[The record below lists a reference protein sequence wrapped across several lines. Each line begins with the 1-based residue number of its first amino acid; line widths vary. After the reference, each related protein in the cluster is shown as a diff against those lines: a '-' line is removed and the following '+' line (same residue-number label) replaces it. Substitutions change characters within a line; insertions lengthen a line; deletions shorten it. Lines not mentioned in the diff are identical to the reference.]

1 MSVFAQRSWTVD
13 CVEDWHIAVQYFFA
27 VWVVKYI
34 INMISIIIVVG
45 QLTSYMEDSNSDKT
59 MEVEDGSKS
68 ETVASIGVGGP
79 GLVKISYKIPK
90 LLLLLLRKLVL
101 KQRQILGMIR
111 PDLIRANAKSKWF
124 PRAAFS

>member
-1 MSVFAQRSWTVD
+1 MK
-13 CVEDWHIAVQYFFA
+13 HINTN
-27 VWVVKYI
+27 I
-34 INMISIIIVVG
+34 IDFINLVG
-45 QLTSYMEDSNSDKT
+45 QLTRCKVDSNSDKT

-68 ETVASIGVGGP
+68 ETIASIIVGSP
-79 GLVKISYKIPK
+79 GLEWISYKIPK
-90 LLLLLLRKLVL
+90 LLLLLLGKLVL